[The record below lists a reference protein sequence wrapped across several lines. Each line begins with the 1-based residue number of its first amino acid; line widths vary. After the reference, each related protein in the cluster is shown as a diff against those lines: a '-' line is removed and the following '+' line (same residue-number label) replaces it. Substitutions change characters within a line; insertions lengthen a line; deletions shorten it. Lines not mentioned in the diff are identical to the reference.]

1 MIDLY
6 ANLCFSD
13 PPFTLSFFISV
24 MFVFVSVSELTIAV
38 VVAIEAFVVA
48 VVVDSS
54 VSFLE
59 VGVV

>member
-1 MIDLY
+1 
-6 ANLCFSD
+6 
-13 PPFTLSFFISV
+13 